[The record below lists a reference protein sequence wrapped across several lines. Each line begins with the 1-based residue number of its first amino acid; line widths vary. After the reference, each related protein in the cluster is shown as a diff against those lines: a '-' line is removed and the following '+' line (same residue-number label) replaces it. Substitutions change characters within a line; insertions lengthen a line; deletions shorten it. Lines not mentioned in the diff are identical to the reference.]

1 MTDEISVG
9 GILIYHVEKEDVP
22 IREIV
27 PLGHSPIVAI
37 DSVYLSC
44 GGYQLPSFRDFN

>member
-1 MTDEISVG
+1 MADEISVG

-27 PLGHSPIVAI
+27 SLRHGPIVAI
-37 DSVYLSC
+37 DSTYLSC
-44 GGYQLPSFRDFN
+44 GGYQLPSFRDLN